1 MKIAFDIETDGLNPT
16 IIYCIAAKVIGQDV
30 TEFWTPETVKFFPAW
45 LVEIDADTLIG
56 HNIVGFDLPVMKKL
70 LGFDWWGD
78 IEDTLIMSRLDNPSR
93 EKGQS
98 LASWGIRFN
107 YPKGEFSDWTHYSQE
122 MKEYCIRDVEILD
135 KLYRLMSS
143 KNMSE
148 TALSLEHEIAEITH
162 QQTLNGWKFDIRK
175 ASSLLA
181 LLKEQMF
188 IAEDEVRK
196 VFTPLS
202 VWMPLKQLK
211 QTHKKDGG
219 KTINY
224 INQLAKGAYWR
235 VGEDIK
241 DWNGEW
247 GYYAYPEFNLGSRQQ
262 IAKYLQ
268 HFGWKP
274 KAFTDKGNVIV
285 DEKVLKTVN
294 IPEAKLILDYLT
306 LTKRIAMVKSW
317 VEAIDD
323 KTGRVHGK
331 VNSCGAVTGRMTH
344 SKPNCAQVPASK
356 YDKGGNVLWGFDG
369 GYGADC
375 RDLWTVPDGY
385 SLVGI
390 DASGLE
396 LRMLAHYM
404 DDYHYTQELLNGD
417 IHTAN
422 QKSAGLKTRDQAKT
436 FIYAFLYGAG
446 DVKIGQV
453 AGGGAKRGRTLKK
466 NFLDNT
472 PALRELRKNVQHK
485 CKQGWVRGL
494 DGRKLHIRSEHS
506 ALNTLLQSAGAVI
519 MKKALVLLDEYA
531 KKYKI
536 DYKFVLN
543 VHDEFQCEVRE
554 DQADFFGGL
563 AVGSIVQAGKSFN
576 LNCPLDGEYK
586 VGETW
591 QQTH

>member
-78 IEDTLIMSRLDNPSR
+78 VEDTLIMSRLDNPSR
-93 EKGQS
+93 EKGHS

-107 YPKGEFSDWTHYSQE
+107 YLKGEFSDWTHYSQE

-181 LLKEQMF
+181 LLKQEMF

-235 VGEDIK
+235 VDEGLKEED
-241 DWNGEW
+241 EW
-247 GYYAYPEFNLGSRQQ
+247 GYYA
-262 IAKYLQ
+262 
-268 HFGWKP
+268 
-274 KAFTDKGNVIV
+274 
-285 DEKVLKTVN
+285 
-294 IPEAKLILDYLT
+294 
-306 LTKRIAMVKSW
+306 
-317 VEAIDD
+317 
-323 KTGRVHGK
+323 
-331 VNSCGAVTGRMTH
+331 
-344 SKPNCAQVPASK
+344 
-356 YDKGGNVLWGFDG
+356 
-369 GYGADC
+369 
-375 RDLWTVPDGY
+375 
-385 SLVGI
+385 
-390 DASGLE
+390 
-396 LRMLAHYM
+396 
-404 DDYHYTQELLNGD
+404 
-417 IHTAN
+417 
-422 QKSAGLKTRDQAKT
+422 
-436 FIYAFLYGAG
+436 
-446 DVKIGQV
+446 
-453 AGGGAKRGRTLKK
+453 
-466 NFLDNT
+466 
-472 PALRELRKNVQHK
+472 
-485 CKQGWVRGL
+485 
-494 DGRKLHIRSEHS
+494 
-506 ALNTLLQSAGAVI
+506 
-519 MKKALVLLDEYA
+519 
-531 KKYKI
+531 
-536 DYKFVLN
+536 
-543 VHDEFQCEVRE
+543 
-554 DQADFFGGL
+554 
-563 AVGSIVQAGKSFN
+563 
-576 LNCPLDGEYK
+576 
-586 VGETW
+586 
-591 QQTH
+591 

>member
-181 LLKEQMF
+181 LLKQEMF

-235 VGEDIK
+235 VDEGLKEED
-241 DWNGEW
+241 EW

-262 IAKYLQ
+262 IARYLQ

-274 KAFTDKGNVIV
+274 KQFTELGTPIV
-285 DEKVLKTVN
+285 SEAVLKTIK
-294 IPEAKLILDYLT
+294 IPEGKLIAKYLM
-306 LTKRIAMVKSW
+306 LQKRLGLVSSW
-317 VEAIDD
+317 IDAVD
-323 KTGRVHGK
+323 KDDRIRGK
-331 VNSCGAVTGRMTH
+331 VNTCGAVTGRMTH
-344 SKPNCAQVPASK
+344 SSPNLAQVPASHSP
-356 YDKGGNVLWGFDG
+356 
-369 GYGADC
+369 YGEDC
-375 RDLWTVPDGY
+375 RELFTVEEGY
-385 SLVGI
+385 KLVGM

-404 DDYHYTQELLNGD
+404 NDDDYTNEVINGD

-422 QKSAGLKTRDQAKT
+422 QKAANLKTRDNAKT

-446 DVKIGQV
+446 DSKIGKITE
-453 AGGGAKRGRTLKK
+453 GTAKDGKRLKK
-466 NFLDNT
+466 DFLKNT
-472 PALRELRKNVQHK
+472 PSLKRLRNKVIRNAESGYLT
-485 CKQGWVRGL
+485 GL
-494 DGRKLHIRSEHS
+494 DGRLLHIRSTHA
-506 ALNTLLQSAGAVI
+506 ALNTLLQSAGAIVMKRAVI
-519 MKKALVLLDEYA
+519 LLTESCKKWKINYKLVGQ
-531 KKYKI
+531 
-536 DYKFVLN
+536 
-543 VHDEFQCEVRE
+543 VHDEIQVEVQE
-554 DQADFFGGL
+554 NQAEPFGDL
-563 AVGSIVQAGKSFN
+563 AVHCIKQAGEDFK
-576 LNCPLDGEYK
+576 LNCPLDGNYK
-586 VGETW
+586 IGTTWRET
-591 QQTH
+591 H